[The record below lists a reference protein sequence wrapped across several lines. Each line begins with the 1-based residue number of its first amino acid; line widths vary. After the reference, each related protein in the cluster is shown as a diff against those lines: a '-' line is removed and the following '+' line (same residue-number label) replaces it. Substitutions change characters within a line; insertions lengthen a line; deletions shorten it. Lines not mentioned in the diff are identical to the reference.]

1 MSHPGTREGQFS
13 PERQTVIMCPDLPIV
28 HIFTYITFFSQSNPE
43 CKNASFPFFVA
54 ISFFFFSSKCSVCL
68 CITENYINKVVF
80 LAQVP

>member
-1 MSHPGTREGQFS
+1 MSHPVTRGQFS

-28 HIFTYITFFSQSNPE
+28 HIFTYITFFFQNNPE

-54 ISFFFFSSKCSVCL
+54 LFFSSKCSVYL
-68 CITENYINKVVF
+68 CITKNYINKVVF